1 MKMNKGMRFLR
12 MSLVA
17 LLAVCVGVLVWVF
30 AHLTAQGDQTIDDI
44 SGEFMSQMS
53 AQIKLNFDSEV
64 RLYRSELDSVA
75 FSLKAQNLDP
85 ASYESRSTFAEMA
98 MEHGFTYVA
107 LYDTEGNADPLLG
120 DVLALDEW
128 DAFESDV
135 LSGTEHVTAGT
146 SASGETMMVFGVPVV
161 RPMSDGG
168 ESVLLAVGI
177 SLDELSRSLSL
188 DVSQT
193 QVYSHIVRKDGSFIL
208 DSSGSG
214 TGSYFDLLGSSGT
227 FTEVSEGEA
236 VSRLSATMESGESA
250 FYVVE
255 SGGERAITYL
265 SPLPGTSWY
274 LVSVLPYSVLHDP
287 IENLVQQRALTSLA
301 GGAVIVVLMAA
312 AFLRY
317 YHISQAQMDELA
329 RAREEADAASRAKS
343 EFLSNMSHDIRTPMN
358 AITGMTAIARSSL
371 DDREL
376 VADCLK
382 KVDLASRHLL
392 GLINDVLD
400 MSKIESGKLSLNPA
414 PLSLPEV
421 VENIVAIVQ
430 PQVQAKR
437 QSFDVFVR
445 DITAEGVCADGTR
458 LSQVLLNL
466 LSNALKFTPAG
477 GRITLSVRQEAL
489 PESPELVRTHFVVR
503 DTGIGMSPEFREKI
517 FESFEREDR
526 ATVRR
531 IEGTGLG
538 MAITK
543 QIVDMM
549 GGTIEVESE
558 VGEGSTFHV
567 TLDFPRDDSLGDFE
581 ELPAWDMLVV
591 DDSADSAETAALML
605 DRMGAHAEYVVTGEE
620 ALERVEERHSRGA
633 DYHGVLLDWK
643 MPDMSGVEL
652 ARRIREAVGND
663 VPILLVSA
671 YDWSDVEDEARS
683 AGVTGFVAKPLFM
696 STLSRALA
704 PLATASGA
712 GAASEARD
720 ESDLSGLR
728 GLMAEDNDLNWEV
741 ASELLGACGLELDW
755 ARNGEEC
762 VDLFS
767 ASEPGHYDVVLMDI
781 RMPIMNGYDAARAI
795 RSLDREDAARVPI
808 VAMTADAFSEDRE
821 RARECGMDAHVAK
834 PIDLRETARVI
845 SRCVAARRS
854 GEARL

>member
-1 MKMNKGMRFLR
+1 MRTDRRMRYLR
-12 MSLVA
+12 ASLVA
-17 LLAVCVGVLVWVF
+17 LLVVCVGVLVWVF
-30 AHLTAQGDQTIDDI
+30 AHLNEQGDQTIDDI

-85 ASYESRSTFAEMA
+85 SSQESRTTFAEMA
-98 MEHGFTYVA
+98 QDHGFTYVA

-120 DVLALDEW
+120 DVLSLDEW
-128 DAFESDV
+128 DAFEADV
-135 LSGTEHVTAGT
+135 TSGTEHVTAGT

-168 ESVLLAVGI
+168 KSVLLAVGI

-208 DSSGSG
+208 DSSDSGSA
-214 TGSYFDLLGSSGT
+214 SYFDLLGSSGT
-227 FTEVSEGEA
+227 FAEVSEEEA
-236 VSRLSATMESGESA
+236 VRRLTATMSTGESA

-265 SPLPGTSWY
+265 SPLPGTDWY

-329 RAREEADAASRAKS
+329 RAR
-343 EFLSNMSHDIRTPMN
+343 
-358 AITGMTAIARSSL
+358 SSL

-414 PLSLPEV
+414 SLSLPEV

-430 PQVQAKR
+430 PQVQAKH

-445 DITAEGVCADGTR
+445 DISAEGVCADGTR
-458 LSQVLLNL
+458 LNQVLLNL

-567 TLDFPRDDSLGDFE
+567 TLDLPRDDSLGDFE

-620 ALERVEERHSRGA
+620 ALARVEERHSRGA

-643 MPDMSGVEL
+643 MPDMSGAEL

-834 PIDLRETARVI
+834 PIDLRETVRVI